1 MKGLVGNNSNRPGCK
16 NFHQTGRV
24 APLNCDGY
32 PWPQER
38 FRAFPMVRPDFYI
51 FVLHNV
57 LDNGTKARRHGQNQT
72 SISIH
77 YNQCNGWT
85 YSIDT

>member
-1 MKGLVGNNSNRPGCK
+1 MRTQPHRPGWK
-16 NFHQTGRV
+16 IFHQTGRV
-24 APLNCDGY
+24 PPLNRDGY
-32 PWPQER
+32 PWPQEQ
-38 FRAFPMVRPDFYI
+38 FRAFAMERLDFYI
-51 FVLHNV
+51 FVLHNL
-57 LDNGTKARRHGQNQT
+57 LDNDSKARRHGQKQT